1 MGLLDKAKAWVGGN
15 KSQAHTAVDK
25 GADLAD
31 DKTGGKYADKIDTG
45 TDKAKEQIDKLPDT

>member
-15 KSQAHTAVDK
+15 KSQAHSAVEK

-31 DKTGGKYADKIDTG
+31 DKTGGKYTDKIDTG
-45 TDKAKEQIDKLPDT
+45 EDKARDQIDKLPDT

>member
-15 KSQAHTAVDK
+15 KGQAHSAVEK

-31 DKTGGKYADKIDTG
+31 DKTGGKYADKVEMG
-45 TDKAKEQIDKLPDT
+45 EDKAREQIDKLPDT